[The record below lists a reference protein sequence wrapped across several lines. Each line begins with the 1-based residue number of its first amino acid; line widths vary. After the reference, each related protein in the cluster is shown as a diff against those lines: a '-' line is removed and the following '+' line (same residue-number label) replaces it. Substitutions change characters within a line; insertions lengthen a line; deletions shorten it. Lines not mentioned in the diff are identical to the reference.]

1 DCWVHGEDTGGI
13 FPVEI
18 SSTETIA
25 ALKEAIKNKNPVGFR
40 DVDAD
45 DLDLYPFR
53 PADPDE
59 DLEDELKQWKLGC
72 NARLGPRRRLS
83 VCFPKSDVGKWLVIV
98 SAPSSYITLY
108 CWVRGQSTNRIFP
121 VEISSTKTVAALKEA
136 IKNKVPVVCRDIPAF
151 ALALYKV
158 SLADNGDLKKTLEHL
173 TFDDEEPLNPMAP
186 LSSVFSDV
194 PPRHL
199 HIVIEIP

>member
-1 DCWVHGEDTGGI
+1 DCWVHGEDVGKI
-13 FPVEI
+13 FPVKI
-18 SSTETIA
+18 SSTETVGE
-25 ALKEAIKNKNPVGFR
+25 LKKAIKNEKPVGFR

-53 PADPDE
+53 PVDPDE
-59 DLEDELKQWKLGC
+59 DLENALKQWKLGC

-83 VCFPKSDVGKWLVIV
+83 VCFPKSNVGKWLVIV

-108 CWVRGQSTNRIFP
+108 CWVRGQSTNHIFP
-121 VEISSTKTVAALKEA
+121 VKISSTMTVGDLKEA
-136 IKNKVPVVCRDIPAF
+136 IKDKKPVDFRDVDAD

-158 SLADNGDLKKTLEHL
+158 SHADNGDLQKTLEHL

-199 HIVIEIP
+199 HIVIETP

>member
-1 DCWVHGEDTGGI
+1 DCWVHGADVGTI
-13 FPVEI
+13 FPVKI
-18 SSTETIA
+18 SSTETVGE
-25 ALKEAIKNKNPVGFR
+25 LKKAIKNEKAVRFC

-53 PADPDE
+53 PVDPDE
-59 DLEDELKQWKLGC
+59 DLENELKQWKLGC

-83 VCFPKSDVGKWLVIV
+83 VCFPESDVGRWLVIV
-98 SAPSSYITLY
+98 SAPRSYITLN
-108 CWVRGQSTNRIFP
+108 CWVRAQSTNDIFP
-121 VEISSTKTVAALKEA
+121 VKISSTMTVGDLKKA
-136 IKNKVPVVCRDIPAF
+136 IKNEKPVDFRDVDAN

-158 SLADNGDLKKTLEHL
+158 SFADNGDLKKTLEHL
-173 TFDDEEPLNPMAP
+173 TLDEEPLNPMAP